1 MIEIA
6 SKIVLC
12 LVIAAILGFIIGFL
26 IGKATRKQQYASVP
40 EKSSKNVG
48 NIYNKPL
55 IFSCPRPAGKDDLK
69 QIEGIDSV
77 IEAQLNHLGI
87 FHFDQ
92 IANWSI
98 KNCEWIEN
106 YLDIK
111 ERISQENW
119 VEQAK
124 AFTKPII

>member
-6 SKIVLC
+6 SKIVIC
-12 LVIAAILGFIIGFL
+12 LVIAAFIGFLIGFL
-26 IGKATRKQQYASVP
+26 IGKATRRQEYASVDT
-40 EKSSKNVG
+40 SSKKVG

-69 QIEGIDSV
+69 QIEGIDSF
-77 IEAQLNHLGI
+77 IEAQLNHMGI

-92 IANWSI
+92 ISNWTD

-106 YLDIK
+106 YLDINDRIK
-111 ERISQENW
+111 EENW

-124 AFTKPII
+124 NYSKTSV

>member
-55 IFSCPRPAGKDDLK
+55 ILAVQD
-69 QIEGIDSV
+69 
-77 IEAQLNHLGI
+77 QLVKMI
-87 FHFDQ
+87 
-92 IANWSI
+92 
-98 KNCEWIEN
+98 
-106 YLDIK
+106 
-111 ERISQENW
+111 
-119 VEQAK
+119 
-124 AFTKPII
+124 

>member
-26 IGKATRKQQYASVP
+26 IGKATRRQQYASIP

-69 QIEGIDSV
+69 QIDGIDSV

-124 AFTKPII
+124 TFTKPLS

>member
-6 SKIVLC
+6 SKIVIC
-12 LVIAAILGFIIGFL
+12 LTLAAFIGFL
-26 IGKATRKQQYASVP
+26 IGFIIGKATRRQEYATVTENP
-40 EKSSKNVG
+40 TKKVG

-55 IFSCPRPAGKDDLK
+55 IFSCPRPAGKDNLK
-69 QIEGIDSV
+69 QIEGVDSF

-92 IANWSI
+92 ISNWTD

-106 YLDIK
+106 YLDIND
-111 ERISQENW
+111 RIREENW

-124 AFTKPII
+124 ALSKTTV